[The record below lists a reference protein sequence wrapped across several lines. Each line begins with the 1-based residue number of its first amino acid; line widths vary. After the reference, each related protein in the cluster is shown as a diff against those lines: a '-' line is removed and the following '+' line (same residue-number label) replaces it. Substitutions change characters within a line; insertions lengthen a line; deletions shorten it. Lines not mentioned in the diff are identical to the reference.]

1 MPITHSPKGAHR
13 SESCSYQQESL
24 VTVKKDVIELARAD
38 WEEINHDDE
47 AYPFD
52 PDWDLYGLLED
63 NGSLMIFTARV
74 DGSLV
79 GYFSVVKSPSLHSKG
94 KFVLCNDVI
103 YLHKDHRKGR
113 TGIGL
118 FKFVEDCLKE
128 DGYSNLQILYSQKYD
143 ISPLLSRLGYR
154 HIESKHE
161 KRLR

>member
-1 MPITHSPKGAHR
+1 MPIT
-13 SESCSYQQESL
+13 YQQESL
-24 VTVKKDVIELARAD
+24 VTVRKDVVDLAKAD
-38 WEEINHDDE
+38 WEEINHDDD

-52 PDWDLYGLLED
+52 PDWDLYSLLED
-63 NGSLMIFTARV
+63 NGSLMIFTARLG
-74 DGSLV
+74 DDLV

-103 YLHKDHRKGR
+103 YLHKGHRKGR
-113 TGIGL
+113 TGVGL
-118 FKFVEDCLKE
+118 FKFVEDCLKK

>member
-1 MPITHSPKGAHR
+1 MPIT
-13 SESCSYQQESL
+13 YQQESL
-24 VTVKKDVIELARAD
+24 VTVRKDVVQLAKAD
-38 WEEINHDDE
+38 WEEINHDDD

-52 PDWDLYGLLED
+52 PDWDLYSLLED
-63 NGSLMIFTARV
+63 NGSLLIFTARL
-74 DGSLV
+74 DEALV

-103 YLHKDHRKGR
+103 YLHKGHRKGR

>member
-1 MPITHSPKGAHR
+1 MPIVYK
-13 SESCSYQQESL
+13 QESL
-24 VTVKKDVIELARAD
+24 VTVRKDVVDLARAD
-38 WEEINHDDE
+38 WEEINHDDD

-52 PDWDLYGLLED
+52 PDWDLYSLLED
-63 NGSLMIFTARV
+63 NGSLLIFTARLDDV
-74 DGSLV
+74 LV

-118 FKFVEDCLKE
+118 FKFVEDCLKG

>member
-1 MPITHSPKGAHR
+1 MPQTIT
-13 SESCSYQQESL
+13 YQQESL
-24 VTVKKDVIELARAD
+24 VTVRKDVIELAKAD
-38 WEEINHDDE
+38 WEEINHDDD

-52 PDWDLYGLLED
+52 PDWDLYSLLED
-63 NGSLMIFTARV
+63 NGSLMIFTARL
-74 DGSLV
+74 DMALV

-128 DGYSNLQILYSQKYD
+128 DGYSSLQILYSQKYD

>member
-1 MPITHSPKGAHR
+1 MPIT
-13 SESCSYQQESL
+13 YQQEFL
-24 VTVKKDVIELARAD
+24 VTVRKDVVDLAKAD
-38 WEEINHDDE
+38 WEEINHDDD

-52 PDWDLYGLLED
+52 PDWDLYSLLEE
-63 NGSLMIFTARV
+63 NGSLMIFTARLESV
-74 DGSLV
+74 LV

-113 TGIGL
+113 AGIGL